1 MKRTVALFIAMLM
14 FVGCFAFANT
24 AAAEEPVK
32 GGTLNIPITGDPTTL
47 QGWLMRNSV
56 EGVIQSAVY
65 ETLMVCDANGV
76 PQPYL
81 CESLEGDPA
90 NLTYTIKMKPG
101 ITFQD
106 GTPCDAAAV
115 VWNLDYYKENGA
127 QRAAYF
133 GQYESAEAIDDLTVV
148 VHLSSW
154 FSLFNYGLTRTC
166 LMCSP
171 TAVEALGADGFNEA
185 PVGTG
190 AFKVTKWAHGEGIY
204 TEKYTN
210 YWQGE
215 PNLDA
220 VNFVIYSSTA
230 TQQAALEKGDLDVV
244 NLSGDA
250 VTAEA
255 LAAKGYTLTNA
266 VIPATGYTLCFNTQA
281 ATPLADVRVRQAIC
295 YAIDAETIVNA
306 LLQGK
311 YGTFSNQW
319 AIPGSAEY
327 NEAVVGYGYD
337 PAKAQELLKEANY
350 DSNYVLKINYQVGDF
365 MGQLAQICGAQ
376 LEAVGIKVELNA
388 IEVANY
394 VNYFGEWEGILFH
407 QMGLQNGQFSQVSAN
422 MVTGINFG
430 SKTFTHRE
438 DTQELITAAKEA
450 TDQAVMS
457 EKLKETVRILFD
469 ETVDLYTVAITYT
482 TAVTSPKLHGDY
494 GTVLASRATWHELWK
509 EA

>member
-1 MKRTVALFIAMLM
+1 MKKTLSLIIALAML
-14 FVGCFAFANT
+14 VGCFAFA
-24 AAAEEPVK
+24 APASAEEPVK
-32 GGTLNIPITGDPTTL
+32 GGTLNIAIPNDPTTL
-47 QGWLMRNSV
+47 QGWLMRNST
-56 EGVIQSAVY
+56 EGIIQSTVY
-65 ETLMVCDANGV
+65 ETLLAFDASGV

-81 CESLEGDPA
+81 CESFVGDPEA
-90 NLTYTIKMKPG
+90 LTYTIKMKPG

-115 VWNLDYYKENGA
+115 VWNLDYYKANGA
-127 QRAAYF
+127 QTGAYF
-133 GQYESAEAIDDLTVV
+133 GQYVSSEAIDDLTVV
-148 VHLSSW
+148 VHLDSW
-154 FSLFNYGLTRTC
+154 NALFNYALTRTC

-171 TAVEALGADGFNEA
+171 TAVEKLGVEGFNEA

-190 AFKVTKWAHGEGIY
+190 AFKVTKWEHGVGIY
-204 TEKYTN
+204 TEKYAN
-210 YWQGE
+210 YWRGE
-215 PNLDA
+215 PNLDG
-220 VNFVIYSSTA
+220 VNFIIYGTTA
-230 TQQAALEKGDLDVV
+230 TQQAALEKGDLDIM

-255 LAAKGYTLTNA
+255 LAAKGFNLTNA
-266 VIPATGYTLCFNTQA
+266 VIPATGYTFCFNTQA
-281 ATPLADVRVRQAIC
+281 QTPLADVRVRQAIC

-327 NEAVVGYGYD
+327 NDAVVGYGYD
-337 PAKAQELLKEANY
+337 PAKAMELLKEANY

-376 LEAVGIKVELNA
+376 LEAVGIKVELNG
-388 IEVANY
+388 IETANY

-422 MVTGINFG
+422 MVAGILFG
-430 SKTFTHRE
+430 GKTFTHRQ
-438 DTQELITAAKEA
+438 DTQDLIAAAKQA
-450 TDQAVMS
+450 TDQETLS
-457 EKLKETVRILFD
+457 KNLKETVRILFD

-482 TAVTSPKLHGDY
+482 TAVTTPKLHGDY
-494 GTVLASRATWHELWK
+494 GTVLANRATWHELWK
-509 EA
+509 EN